1 VDSRANSAGWLH
13 GSGLAPALARP
24 GHNCWRVERA
34 ARVAFLIDGENYY
47 RALADAFARAER
59 EIAIVGWD
67 VNTRAR
73 LIEGGSAGEWP
84 VELGPMLDALARQR
98 RRLHV
103 WVLEWDFPMLYALD
117 RELLPLVRFG
127 WRTHRRVHFRLDSSH
142 PLGGSQH
149 QKLVIIDDRV
159 AFVGGMDVTHGRWDT
174 REHIPEDP
182 RRVDPWGRRYPPYH
196 DVMVVCDGAAA
207 AALGQLARERWKRA
221 GGRARRVVH
230 TDGDPW
236 PRCVRPDLEH
246 VELAIA
252 RTEPPY
258 AKRAPV
264 VEIANA
270 WLDLLGAAKHS
281 IYIENQ
287 YLTSAAVGDAL
298 AERLASADCPEI
310 VMVLTHTTSG
320 WLEEATMGVLRAR
333 LLERLR
339 AADRCDRLRVYY
351 PCAGAGADVKVHAKL
366 IIVDDDIL
374 RIGSANLNNRSM
386 GLDSECDVF
395 IEARGRPEV
404 VAGIVALRD
413 QLLGEHLGVEPGAVH
428 AEIARRGSIGA
439 AIEALR
445 GGEHTLVPLDADR
458 ESWIDTV
465 IPDGGVLDPERPVGM
480 NDLVAQLASED
491 VVSLRAPLEWSA
503 IVLAAAAG
511 VGALWYA
518 IPLSQ
523 RVDAFAIDAW
533 LAPWRDNLIAPGVA
547 SGVVALGGISLAP
560 LSLLVALCGFVFG
573 PWIGFAAAFTGAL
586 AGAAAGYAVGS
597 RVRRDT
603 IDRLVGRRAHLLSR
617 QLRLGGLRAVLTAR
631 LLSTAPFGAVNLVA
645 GATRFSLR
653 DFLVGTL
660 CAVAPGTAALVVI
673 GHAVGDAVG
682 TYGSRA
688 LAGAT
693 AIALAM
699 IAALLAI
706 RRQIRV
712 RARDR
717 RGRA

>member
-13 GSGLAPALARP
+13 GPAPAPALARP

-34 ARVAFLIDGENYY
+34 ARVGFLIDGENYY

-67 VNTRAR
+67 VNSRAR
-73 LIEGGSAGEWP
+73 LGFDGGAGGWP
-84 VELGPMLDALARQR
+84 VELGAMLDALARR
-98 RRLHV
+98 RSRLHA

-149 QKLVIIDDRV
+149 QKIVIVDDRV

-174 REHIPEDP
+174 REHLAEDP
-182 RRVDPWGRRYPPYH
+182 RRTDPWGRRYSPYH
-196 DVMVVCDGAAA
+196 DVQVVCDGAAA

-221 GGRARRVVH
+221 GGRLRRPVR

-236 PRCVRPDLEH
+236 PACVRPDLED
-246 VELAIA
+246 VDLAIA
-252 RTEPPY
+252 RTEPAY
-258 AKRAPV
+258 AGRAPV
-264 VEIANA
+264 LEIANA
-270 WLDLLGAAKHS
+270 WLDLLGAAKCS

-298 AERLASADCPEI
+298 EERLTSADCPEI
-310 VMVLTHTTSG
+310 VIVLTHASSG

-339 AADRCDRLRVYY
+339 KADRCDRLRVYY
-351 PCAGAGADVKVHAKL
+351 ACAGAGVDVKMHAKL
-366 IIVDDDIL
+366 IIVDDEVV

-395 IEARGRPEV
+395 IEARGRADV
-404 VAGIVALRD
+404 SAAIAGLRD
-413 QLLGEHLGVEPGAVH
+413 DLLGEHLGVAPDAVR

-445 GGEHTLVPLDADR
+445 GGEHTLVPLEAGRD
-458 ESWIDTV
+458 SLIDTV
-465 IPDGGVLDPERPVGM
+465 IPDVALIDPERPVGM
-480 NDLVAQLASED
+480 NDLVSQLASED

-518 IPLSQ
+518 IPLSE

-533 LAPWRDNLIAPGVA
+533 LAPWRDNWIAPLVA
-547 SGVVALGGISLAP
+547 GGVVALGGISLAP

-573 PWIGFAAAFTGAL
+573 PWIGFAAAFTGAVV
-586 AGAAAGYAVGS
+586 GAAAGYAVGF

-603 IDRLVGRRAHLLSR
+603 VHRLVGRRAHVLSR
-617 QLRLGGLRAVLTAR
+617 QLRLGGLHGVLAAR

-645 GATRFSLR
+645 GATRFPLR
-653 DFLVGTL
+653 DFLLGTL
-660 CAVAPGTAALVVI
+660 GAIAPGTVALVVL
-673 GHAVGDAVG
+673 GHAVGDAIG

-693 AIALAM
+693 AIALAV
-699 IAALLAI
+699 IAALLAV

-712 RARDR
+712 RTHEKAR
-717 RGRA
+717 A